1 MIAPLLEKSSQS
13 NSDISFIKVNV
24 DEAQELASQYQVTA
38 LPTVVAFKNGNLK
51 NKFMGVKDEKFIENF
66 IKVNIN

>member
-13 NSDISFIKVNV
+13 NSDVSFIKVNV

-38 LPTVVAFKNGNLK
+38 LPTVAAFKNGNLK
-51 NKFMGVKDEKFIENF
+51 NKFMGVNDAKFIENF
-66 IKVNIN
+66 IKENIN